1 MIDSKILKTIHM
13 LSLDIEKHTGYS
25 DFELEI
31 LRRISDCDLK
41 YVHMIMK
48 FLTNEAETIYMLYSN
63 PQFVLSLLDLGISS
77 TKSGTGSFSQMTSL
91 LLSQSLFHRDEGF
104 YLGEEDTYTFL
115 SRMMAIPNDKR
126 KINYHI
132 KRIWQSLDEQLED
145 YMDVSSSFIVSLI
158 NYPDYITREH
168 FGMIPSDWFRQ
179 HIGSFNCFNE
189 TDDILTFRYPTLS
202 GNRNSNESKID
213 IHQSIVEQMDEPVQY
228 LLKLK

>member
-41 YVHMIMK
+41 YVYMIMK

-145 YMDVSSSFIVSLI
+145 
-158 NYPDYITREH
+158 
-168 FGMIPSDWFRQ
+168 
-179 HIGSFNCFNE
+179 
-189 TDDILTFRYPTLS
+189 
-202 GNRNSNESKID
+202 
-213 IHQSIVEQMDEPVQY
+213 
-228 LLKLK
+228 